1 MAPSG
6 SSAISGS
13 MIGVLVVVG
22 ALIIFR
28 LMRSSRPQA
37 LKLKGLWIRPS
48 VFAAIALAVLAATPP
63 APTLSGVAILA
74 LALAVGGALGWQ
86 RGKFTRITVDP
97 ATGGLT
103 AQASPAGVMILVA
116 IVLLRV
122 GLRGFMLQGQTGV
135 GLSPNT
141 LADGLILLF
150 AGMIIVQNVEMGLRA
165 RALLTAR
172 PA

>member
-6 SSAISGS
+6 SSLPGGT

-22 ALIIFR
+22 ALIVVR

-37 LKLKGLWIRPS
+37 LTLNGLWIRPAL
-48 VFAAIALAVLAATPP
+48 FAVIALAVLMTTPP
-63 APTLSGVAILA
+63 TLTLSGVAILL
-74 LALAVGGALGWQ
+74 LALTVGGTLGWQ

-103 AQASPAGVMILVA
+103 AQASPAGVMMLVA

-122 GLRGFMLQGQTGV
+122 GLRGFMMQGQTIV

-165 RALLTAR
+165 RALLTNR